1 MERSQS
7 PWRFVALALAGLWLM
22 LRSLPAAQSPTPAPQ
37 ASAPPPLATATPAPR
52 VSSSGNDGAL
62 KALETGNLRG
72 ARQLAERAVK
82 ERPDDPEAHRLL
94 ADVEFQAGN
103 YDLSLAEARKALKL
117 ADALG
122 PERRKSVLFTLARV
136 APFADPQ
143 EALEI
148 VREMNGEARFV
159 GASVMMADTLLHA
172 AAARGASG
180 EDRRKAVEEARSL
193 LAPHEREAATSGME
207 ADYLA
212 VVGNLHLMAGELPQA
227 RKSMEAAL
235 AGQLGLSDRVTD
247 LASALAWI
255 SFQQGDRK
263 GMARNLDRALQALAA
278 DEVGNAFSYL
288 PKWENYRL
296 MRLALTGEE
305 PTGVDPRQMEGVR
318 RRLDRAGYEDLLDYR
333 QDRQKAHALGDAWE
347 RKDYD
352 QAFYLL
358 ARSVLPPREK
368 EPPPGM
374 GDMAPKVAIAE
385 GPQRVAPRCFYR
397 EMVDNPLHELMGPLF
412 LGRMAERADR
422 PDLARFWYERCL
434 QKYPGNAVVEELLAG
449 LPDTS
454 GKVPD
459 DLGAPGPEDTIRI
472 LDRLAKNGW
481 TSPLLEGMPVLSRR
495 GGVGRHEFDR
505 WQQERTRDYAE
516 VVALLGGAQEA
527 LAEGSRFAVQSV
539 PDAGRVGRTPD
550 DPEAW
555 GWKRAVLSAPRLSM
569 HSEDRLWFVT
579 VVEEPGLTFPGAQ
592 GSETVTSR

>member
-1 MERSQS
+1 MG
-7 PWRFVALALAGLWLM
+7 LAVAGLWLM
-22 LRSLPAAQSPTPAPQ
+22 LRSLPSAESPTPAPAPQ
-37 ASAPPPLATATPAPR
+37 ASVPAPLAIATPAPR
-52 VSSSGNDGAL
+52 VSSSGNDGPL

-72 ARQLAERAVK
+72 ARQLAGRAVD
-82 ERPDDPEAHRLL
+82 ERPNDPEAHRIL

-103 YDLSLAEARKALKL
+103 YDLSLSEARKALKL
-117 ADALG
+117 ADGLG

-148 VREMNGEARFV
+148 VRDMNGEARFI

-180 EDRRKAVEEARSL
+180 ADRRKAVEEARSL
-193 LAPHEREAATSGME
+193 LAPHQREAAASGME

-255 SFQQGDRK
+255 SFQQGDRE
-263 GMARNLDRALQALAA
+263 GMARNLDQALQALAA
-278 DEVGNAFSYL
+278 DERGNAFSYL

-296 MRLALTGEE
+296 MRLALTGQE
-305 PTGVDPRQMEGVR
+305 PVGLDPGQMDTVR
-318 RRLDRAGYEDLLDYR
+318 RRLDRAGYEDLLEYR
-333 QDRQKAHALGDAWE
+333 QDRQKAQALGDAWQAG
-347 RKDYD
+347 DYG

-374 GDMAPKVAIAE
+374 GEMAPKVTIAE
-385 GPQRVAPRCFYR
+385 GPQRVSPRCFYR
-397 EMVDNPLHELMGPLF
+397 EMVDNPLHELLGPLF
-412 LGRMAERADR
+412 LGRMAERAER
-422 PDLARFWYERCL
+422 PELARFWYEQCL
-434 QKYPGNAVVEELLAG
+434 QEYPGNAVVEELLAE

-454 GKVPD
+454 AQVPD

-472 LDRLAKNGW
+472 LDRLAQNGW
-481 TSPLLEGMPVLSRR
+481 SSPLLEGMPVLSRR

-505 WQQERTRDYAE
+505 WQQERAHAYTD
-516 VVALLGGAQEA
+516 VVDLLARAREAVEKGAP
-527 LAEGSRFAVQSV
+527 LAVESV
-539 PDAGRVGRTPD
+539 PDSGRPGRTAD

-555 GWKRAVLSAPRLSM
+555 GWERATLSSPRLLL

-579 VVEEPGLTFPGAQ
+579 VVEEPGLTFPGAE
-592 GSETVTSR
+592 GAETVSSR